1 MADDVGED
9 TKNEKTL
16 CDPVSQQDDVKELLD
31 LPFELLENVA
41 TSALLP
47 RDLFAFAIS
56 GTQLRDA
63 ARNAIFEAKRV
74 DAFLK
79 KVCSSLEQI
88 RGATVLEWPWKGVT
102 DDDSAVLAHL
112 IGSGPVAKMAG
123 LFLAYN
129 QIGDEGLKSLSAA
142 LGSRAVPK
150 LEQLWLNGNQ
160 IGDAGLKSLSAAL
173 GSGAV
178 PKLEG
183 LVLAGNQIGDA
194 GLKSLSAALGS
205 GAVPKLKKIYV
216 DTKDKNHQQLKAA
229 CSERGVEI
237 VSSCEFVFHS

>member
-150 LEQLWLNGNQ
+150 LEQLWLN
-160 IGDAGLKSLSAAL
+160 D
-173 GSGAV
+173 
-178 PKLEG
+178 
-183 LVLAGNQIGDA
+183 NQIGDA

-237 VSSCEFVFHS
+237 VSSCEFVFYS

>member
-9 TKNEKTL
+9 TKNEKTV

-142 LGSRAVPK
+142 LGSRAVSK
-150 LEQLWLNGNQ
+150 LEQLWLN
-160 IGDAGLKSLSAAL
+160 
-173 GSGAV
+173 
-178 PKLEG
+178 
-183 LVLAGNQIGDA
+183 GNQIGDA

-237 VSSCEFVFHS
+237 VSSCEFVFYS

>member
-142 LGSRAVPK
+142 LGSRAVSK
-150 LEQLWLNGNQ
+150 LEQLWLN
-160 IGDAGLKSLSAAL
+160 
-173 GSGAV
+173 
-178 PKLEG
+178 
-183 LVLAGNQIGDA
+183 GNQIGDA

>member
-9 TKNEKTL
+9 TKNEKTV

-102 DDDSAVLAHL
+102 DDDSAGLAHL

-142 LGSRAVPK
+142 LGSRAVSK
-150 LEQLWLNGNQ
+150 LEQLWLN
-160 IGDAGLKSLSAAL
+160 
-173 GSGAV
+173 
-178 PKLEG
+178 
-183 LVLAGNQIGDA
+183 GNQIGDA

-237 VSSCEFVFHS
+237 VSSCEFVFYS

>member
-56 GTQLRDA
+56 GTQLHDA

-142 LGSRAVPK
+142 LGSRAVSK

-160 IGDAGLKSLSAAL
+160 IGDAGLKSLSAA
-173 GSGAV
+173 
-178 PKLEG
+178 
-183 LVLAGNQIGDA
+183 
-194 GLKSLSAALGS
+194 
-205 GAVPKLKKIYV
+205 
-216 DTKDKNHQQLKAA
+216 
-229 CSERGVEI
+229 
-237 VSSCEFVFHS
+237 

>member
-178 PKLEG
+178 PKL
-183 LVLAGNQIGDA
+183 
-194 GLKSLSAALGS
+194 
-205 GAVPKLKKIYV
+205 KKIYV

>member
-178 PKLEG
+178 PKL
-183 LVLAGNQIGDA
+183 
-194 GLKSLSAALGS
+194 
-205 GAVPKLKKIYV
+205 KKIYV

-237 VSSCEFVFHS
+237 VSSCDFVFHS

>member
-9 TKNEKTL
+9 TKNEKTV

-56 GTQLRDA
+56 GTQLHDA

-142 LGSRAVPK
+142 LGS
-150 LEQLWLNGNQ
+150 
-160 IGDAGLKSLSAAL
+160 
-173 GSGAV
+173 
-178 PKLEG
+178 
-183 LVLAGNQIGDA
+183 
-194 GLKSLSAALGS
+194 

-216 DTKDKNHQQLKAA
+216 DTKDKTHQQLKAA

-237 VSSCEFVFHS
+237 VSSCEFVFYS

>member
-142 LGSRAVPK
+142 LGSRAVSK
-150 LEQLWLNGNQ
+150 LEQLWLN
-160 IGDAGLKSLSAAL
+160 
-173 GSGAV
+173 
-178 PKLEG
+178 
-183 LVLAGNQIGDA
+183 GNQIGDA

-237 VSSCEFVFHS
+237 VSSCEFVFYS

>member
-9 TKNEKTL
+9 TKNEKTV

-142 LGSRAVPK
+142 LGSRAVSK

-178 PKLEG
+178 PKR
-183 LVLAGNQIGDA
+183 
-194 GLKSLSAALGS
+194 
-205 GAVPKLKKIYV
+205 KKMYV